1 MRLSPA
7 RRYAEAA
14 DFLKLPMFAAITR
27 GDANKE

>member
-14 DFLKLPMFAAITR
+14 DFLKQQMFGAIAR